1 MKCGVKYC
9 KMVYPFIHV
18 YVNDRIAYSILE
30 TEFRTMN
37 YEDFMNILLKCT
49 SNDFV
54 DSYFRSQKIQMN
66 LGDYGL

>member
-1 MKCGVKYC
+1 
-9 KMVYPFIHV
+9 MVYPFIHV

-30 TEFRTMN
+30 PEFRTMS
-37 YEDFMNILLKCT
+37 YADFMNILLKCT

-54 DSYFRSQKIQMN
+54 DSYFKSQKIQMN